1 MMPAGLLTMPLAARA
16 RAAAR
21 ALGLQL
27 QVIDARGLDD
37 FDRAFSDMKRT
48 RVEALTVLAT
58 PVFDAERRRLVDL
71 VARSRLPAVYSFAF
85 YVEAGGLMSYGPD
98 VRDNFRRAAAY
109 VDKILKGA
117 KPGDLPVEQPTKFE
131 LVINLKAAKALSLTI
146 PPSLLARADHVVGK

>member
-117 KPGDLPVEQPTKFE
+117 RPGELPVEQPNRFE
-131 LVINLKAAKALSLTI
+131 LAINLRTARTLGLTI
-146 PPSLLARADHVVGK
+146 PPSIMGRADQIIE